1 MDKIN
6 TDPPEADLTV
16 VPPHGG
22 RKLAFGAMALG
33 GVNLFK
39 VALQLLLLPVMA
51 HLLGPEEF
59 GVYALVLPTIS
70 FVTLLADGG
79 LGATLAREPESSSL
93 VWSSAFWI
101 LLFTGCLLA
110 IGASVFGEILGHLVR
125 QPRVPPMIAT
135 LSISLIFLVLAVP
148 AGARL
153 SRRKNLGAS
162 AAAELSANVVGAAV
176 AVTLAF
182 NGAGAWSLVFQ
193 YVSAYAVRSIVVNA
207 FAFTLPKFEFD
218 LAAVRPHMLSGG
230 LLVGT
235 RLSEYAGRLVENVL
249 VDRVFGTALLGSY
262 TFANQVSKFAGESIG
277 NVTWTTLYVQALT
290 GERRGIAQLHQ
301 QLCRLVAAILFPSTL
316 LAAAAAPQLIN
327 LLLGP
332 KWVHLAL
339 LLQVLLPV
347 SALTMVANQVGA
359 ILLAYGRFE
368 IQFWC
373 STGQSLA
380 RVLVV
385 CAGPWLGLTGTVF
398 GLAIIAIIY
407 FLTLLI
413 SSETPTGCRPLLV
426 LRGLIGPA
434 ISSSLAGG
442 ACYASLRALPNGAGW
457 MLASMAF
464 GFGIYAAS
472 MLIFDREGLKEDW
485 QAIRTLMSK
494 RNKNEA
500 QAVTTSDPA

>member
-1 MDKIN
+1 MNKIKTN
-6 TDPPEADLTV
+6 SPEVDSTATS
-16 VPPHGG
+16 PYAG

-33 GVNLFK
+33 GVNLVK

-51 HLLGPEEF
+51 RLLGPEEF
-59 GVYALVLPTIS
+59 GIYALVLPTIS

-79 LGATLAREPESSSL
+79 LGATLAREPESSSI

-101 LLFTGCLLA
+101 LLFTGCALA
-110 IGASVFGEILGHLVR
+110 VGASVFGEVLGYLVH

-162 AAAELSANVVGAAV
+162 AAAELSANLVGAAV
-176 AVTLAF
+176 AVILAM

-193 YVSAYAVRSIVVNA
+193 YVAAYAIRSIVVNA
-207 FAFTLPKFEFD
+207 VAFSAPKFEFD
-218 LAAVRPHMLSGG
+218 FAAVRPHMLSGG

-235 RLSEYAGRLVENVL
+235 RLSEYAGRIVENVL
-249 VDRVFGTALLGSY
+249 VDRIFGTALLGSY

-290 GERRGIAQLHQ
+290 GERRSIAELHR
-301 QLCRLVAAILFPSTL
+301 QLCRLLAAILFPSTL
-316 LAAAAAPQLIN
+316 LAAAAAPELIH

-332 KWVHLAL
+332 KWVDLAL

-359 ILLAYGRFE
+359 ALLAYGRFE

-373 STGQSLA
+373 SAGQSLA

-385 CAGPWLGLTGTVF
+385 CAGPWIGLTGTIW
-398 GLAIIAIIY
+398 GLAIVALVY
-407 FLTLLI
+407 FISLLVY
-413 SSETPTGCRPLLV
+413 SEGPTGCRPLPMLK
-426 LRGLIGPA
+426 GLTGPA
-434 ISSSLAGG
+434 ICGVLAGA
-442 ACYASLRALPNGAGW
+442 ACYACLRALPNSAGW
-457 MLASMAF
+457 TLTSLVLGLSIF
-464 GFGIYAAS
+464 AAS
-472 MLIFDREGLKEDW
+472 MLVLDREGLTEDW
-485 QAIRTLMSK
+485 QAIRALMSK
-494 RNKNEA
+494 RGEHPLPTE
-500 QAVTTSDPA
+500 TTPGPA